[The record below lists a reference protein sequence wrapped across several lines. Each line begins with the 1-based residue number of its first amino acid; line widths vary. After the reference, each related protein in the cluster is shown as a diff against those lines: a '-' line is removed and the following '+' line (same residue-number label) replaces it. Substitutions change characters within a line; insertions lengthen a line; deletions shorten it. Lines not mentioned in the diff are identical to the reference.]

1 MSLTG
6 TATLTFKAG
15 AWNNGSE
22 VTTLN
27 LSMTGGTL
35 SVTSVTLKKG
45 AWTEYEVTITDATEG
60 AKITFEASTATKNRF
75 FLDDIKIVQAQ

>member
-1 MSLTG
+1 LSLTG

-22 VTTLN
+22 STTLK

-35 SVTSVTLKKG
+35 SVSSVTLKKA
-45 AWTEYEVTITDATEG
+45 AWTEYEVTITGATEG
-60 AKITFEASTATKNRF
+60 AKITFEANVASKNRF
-75 FLDDIKIVQAQ
+75 FLDDVKITQ